1 MNEFF
6 HFSLFERRG
15 IGTLLICLALLFW
28 LPRRWSAPVD
38 LPEEIT
44 WQEVPPPDQMSKSTP
59 EQPAKASEEVD
70 SLTFEV
76 FDPNTVTYE
85 ALTEMGLPVGLA
97 RGWVNYRRAGA
108 HFQYREDVLRLYQ
121 MDSLLFTKME
131 SYIDLPPRPTSE
143 AIPPAAV
150 QRSFPDRPPTS
161 IAINQATPL
170 EWAKLRGIG
179 PVLSTRIVAFRDKL
193 GGFSSVE
200 QVAETYGLPDSTF
213 RQIKGK
219 LRMDNPPARLDINVL
234 PAEQLANHPYISWK
248 QARAVA
254 SFRTNHGP
262 FSSAADFRVLR
273 IFSAAEHRRL
283 EPYLNFALQSA
294 KKPGKTDSP
303 ATVQ

>member
-15 IGTLLICLALLFW
+15 IGTLLICLALLIW

-44 WQEVPPPDQMSKSTP
+44 WKEVPPPDQASKSTL
-59 EQPAKASEEVD
+59 EQRAKASEQMD

-85 ALTEMGLPVGLA
+85 ALTGMGLPAGLA

-108 HFQYREDVLRLYQ
+108 HFRYREDVLRLYQ
-121 MDSLLFTKME
+121 MDSLLFAKME
-131 SYIDLPPRPTSE
+131 TYIDLPHRPAFE
-143 AIPPAAV
+143 AIPPAEV
-150 QRSFPDRPPTS
+150 QRSFPDRPPLYIS
-161 IAINQATPL
+161 INQATPP

-179 PVLSTRIVAFRDKL
+179 PVLSIRIVAFRDKL

-219 LRMDNPPARLDINVL
+219 LRMDNPPARLDINIL
-234 PAEQLANHPYISWK
+234 SAEQLAQHPYISWK
-248 QARAVA
+248 QARAVTG
-254 SFRTNHGP
+254 FRTNHGP

-273 IFSAAEHRRL
+273 IFSAEEHRRL
-283 EPYLNFALQSA
+283 EPYLNFTVQSA
-294 KKPGKTDSP
+294 RKPGNTDSP